1 MMLKFLGV
9 VVKSKLAKVAKVV
22 KQRGAAVEGGLVE
35 VEELVMELTV
45 VAMLLAAPA
54 LPLMGLSPSARDC
67 REVWQ
72 GRQSCTLDVLLP
84 LFPDVSLSK
93 VEGLLWM
100 SVELSSSSWQW
111 SMVLRVEELV
121 NFFSLLKWNPFGVDV
136 AVAMLDLRLATLSDG
151 ALELSSFDNSQRAPA
166 GAGAF

>member
-1 MMLKFLGV
+1 
-9 VVKSKLAKVAKVV
+9 
-22 KQRGAAVEGGLVE
+22 
-35 VEELVMELTV
+35 
-45 VAMLLAAPA
+45 MLLK
-54 LPLMGLSPSARDC
+54 
-67 REVWQ
+67 
-72 GRQSCTLDVLLP
+72 SCKLDVLLP

-100 SVELSSSSWQW
+100 LVELSSSSWRW